1 MACHRFGCHC
11 RAKAKG
17 IQTAGKPAHSEGASR
32 NNLPMIKLP
41 DSEQL
46 RQLSAFAGDSIAA
59 WRLQSALL
67 GELYGQL
74 GSALVLRP
82 VVGVPRLVA
91 LTAADGS
98 VQIELADP
106 FDAEGA
112 ALALSD
118 ASVSALLATGQA
130 LRVELPA
137 QASASLL
144 GQLLAAEM
152 AIAVPIHA
160 GGRSDLLLVLGCSV
174 DHPLALADLALIELL
189 VNCLG
194 AYLGGALNRRELV
207 EQTRKA
213 RVEIRDLAD
222 VQRLLLPDNPQ
233 IRGLAYAIH
242 YEPSAVAGGDYYDLM
257 RLSHRVEDY
266 PAHLPDAF
274 GLMLADVSGHGAGAA
289 MEAVQFDAILRTYKG
304 TEGEGPAGAMTYANR
319 HFFSRKARPHFMT
332 ALGFL
337 HSPQTGEVRLC
348 NAGHLPPLRRRNG
361 RVERLDQGRDI
372 PIGVLREH
380 VFSNY
385 RYDGAN
391 GDLLVFYT
399 DGITEARDVD
409 GREFGIDR
417 LESILTRTPLSTP
430 EAILSCILAE
440 LHAHQGNS
448 IGNDDQTL
456 IVLRLAGAPRTASA
470 A

>member
-1 MACHRFGCHC
+1 
-11 RAKAKG
+11 
-17 IQTAGKPAHSEGASR
+17 
-32 NNLPMIKLP
+32 MIKLP

-46 RQLSAFAGDSIAA
+46 RRLSAFAGDSIAA
-59 WRLQSALL
+59 WRLQNALL
-67 GELYGQL
+67 AELCGPVS
-74 GSALVLRP
+74 SALVLRP
-82 VVGVPRLVA
+82 VVGTPRLVA

-98 VQIELADP
+98 IRIELADP
-106 FDAEGA
+106 FDSDGA

-118 ASVSALLATGQA
+118 RSTAAWLATTQG
-130 LRVELPA
+130 LRVDLSTPGEE
-137 QASASLL
+137 SLL
-144 GQLLAAEM
+144 MQLLSAPI

-160 GGRSDLLLVLGCSV
+160 GGRSDHLMLLGCSAN
-174 DHPLALADLALIELL
+174 HPLAQAELALVELL
-189 VNCLG
+189 INCLG
-194 AYLGGALNRRELV
+194 AYLGGALDRRELA
-207 EQTRKA
+207 EETRKA

-257 RLSHRVEDY
+257 RLSHRLEDY

-304 TEGEGPAGAMTYANR
+304 TEGEGPAGALTYANR

-337 HSPQTGEVRLC
+337 HSPHTGEVRMC

-361 RVERLDQGRDI
+361 RVDRLDQGRDI

-380 VFSNY
+380 VFSNH

-399 DGITEARDVD
+399 DGVTEARN
-409 GREFGIDR
+409 GESREFGIEK
-417 LESILTRTPLSTP
+417 LEAILARSPLSTP
-430 EAILSCILAE
+430 EAILSTILAE
-440 LHAHQGNS
+440 LHAHQGSS

-456 IVLRLAGAPRTASA
+456 IVLRLSGASRTPVATSPVVS
-470 A
+470 

>member
-1 MACHRFGCHC
+1 
-11 RAKAKG
+11 
-17 IQTAGKPAHSEGASR
+17 
-32 NNLPMIKLP
+32 MIKLP

-46 RQLSAFAGDSIAA
+46 RRLSAFSGDSTAA

-67 GELYGQL
+67 AELYERQV
-74 GSALVLRP
+74 SIALVLRP
-82 VVGVPRLVA
+82 VVGASRLVA
-91 LTAADGS
+91 LTGTDGT
-98 VQIELADP
+98 VQIDLADP
-106 FDAEGA
+106 FDAESA

-118 ASVSALLATGQA
+118 SVTAPLLASTVGTRFDLQ
-130 LRVELPA
+130 A
-137 QASASLL
+137 QAPSSLL
-144 GQLLAAEM
+144 RQLLAAE
-152 AIAVPIHA
+152 IAVAAPLHA
-160 GGRSDLLLVLGCSV
+160 GGRSDLLLLLGCAG
-174 DHPLALADLALIELL
+174 DHPLAQAEPALVELL

-194 AYLGGALNRRELV
+194 AYLGGALDRRELV
-207 EQTRKA
+207 EETRKA

-242 YEPSAVAGGDYYDLM
+242 YEPSKVAGGDYYDLM
-257 RLSHRVEDY
+257 RLSHRVENY

-304 TEGEGPAGAMTYANR
+304 TEGEGPAGALTYANR

-332 ALGFL
+332 ALGL
-337 HSPQTGEVRLC
+337 MHLPHTGEVRLC

-380 VFSNY
+380 TFSNH

-399 DGITEARDVD
+399 DGVTEARNAN
-409 GREFGIDR
+409 GTEFGIET
-417 LESILTRTPLSTP
+417 LEAILRSPLSTP
-430 EAILSCILAE
+430 EALLSRMLAQ
-440 LHAHQGNS
+440 LHAHQGSN

-456 IVLRLAGAPRTASA
+456 IVLRLSGAPRPSIA

>member
-1 MACHRFGCHC
+1 
-11 RAKAKG
+11 
-17 IQTAGKPAHSEGASR
+17 
-32 NNLPMIKLP
+32 MIKLP
-41 DSEQL
+41 DSDQL
-46 RQLSAFAGDSIAA
+46 RRLSAFAGDSIAA

-67 GELYGQL
+67 AELYGPL
-74 GSALVLRP
+74 GSALILRP
-82 VVGVPRLVA
+82 VVGAPRLVA
-91 LTAADGS
+91 LTAADGG
-98 VQIELADP
+98 VQIELGDP
-106 FDAEGA
+106 FDTDGA
-112 ALALSD
+112 ALAMSD
-118 ASVSALLATGQA
+118 ASTAALLATA
-130 LRVELPA
+130 KAMRVELSPA
-137 QASASLL
+137 AGGSLL
-144 GQLLAAEM
+144 GQLLAAPI
-152 AIAVPIHA
+152 AIAAPIHA
-160 GGRSDLLLVLGCSV
+160 GGRSDLLLVLGCDC
-174 DHPLALADLALIELL
+174 DHPLAQAELALVELL

-207 EQTRKA
+207 EETRKA

-222 VQRLLLPDNPQ
+222 VQRLLLPDNPE

-257 RLSHRVEDY
+257 RLSHRVDDY

-304 TEGEGPAGAMTYANR
+304 TEGAGPAGAMTYANR

-337 HSPQTGEVRLC
+337 HSPHTGEVRLC

-361 RVERLDQGRDI
+361 RVDRLDQGRDI

-380 VFSNY
+380 VFSNHA
-385 RYDGAN
+385 YDGAN

-399 DGITEARDVD
+399 DGITEARDAG
-409 GREFGIDR
+409 GREFGIET
-417 LESILTRTPLSTP
+417 LESILARSPLSTP
-430 EAILSCILAE
+430 EAILSSMLAQ
-440 LHAHQGNS
+440 LHAHQGSS

-456 IVLRLAGAPRTASA
+456 IVLRLSGASRTPVPAGPVAP
-470 A
+470 

>member
-1 MACHRFGCHC
+1 
-11 RAKAKG
+11 
-17 IQTAGKPAHSEGASR
+17 
-32 NNLPMIKLP
+32 MIKLP

-46 RQLSAFAGDSIAA
+46 RRLSAFSGDSAAA
-59 WRLQSALL
+59 WRLQTGLL
-67 GELYGQL
+67 AELCGPV
-74 GSALVLRP
+74 SCALVLRP
-82 VVGVPRLVA
+82 VVGLPRLVA
-91 LTAADGS
+91 LAAADGS
-98 VQIELADP
+98 MQIELADP
-106 FDAEGA
+106 FDADGT
-112 ALALSD
+112 ALALGD
-118 ASVSALLATGQA
+118 AYTAPLLATRVGMRLDLQTPSPA
-130 LRVELPA
+130 CLLR
-137 QASASLL
+137 
-144 GQLLAAEM
+144 QLLEAPIATAA
-152 AIAVPIHA
+152 PIHA
-160 GGRSDLLLVLGCSV
+160 AGRSDLLMLLGCPA
-174 DHPLALADLALIELL
+174 DHPLAHAEPALVELL

-194 AYLGGALNRRELV
+194 AYLGGALGRRELV
-207 EQTRKA
+207 EATRKA

-257 RLSHRVEDY
+257 SLSHRIVDY
-266 PAHLPDAF
+266 PSQLPDVF

-304 TEGEGPAGAMTYANR
+304 DEVDGPAGAMTYANR

-337 HSPQTGEVRLC
+337 HSPQTGDVYLC

-361 RVERLDQGRDI
+361 KVERLDQGRDI

-380 VFSNY
+380 AFSNH
-385 RYDGAN
+385 RYDGVN

-399 DGITEARDVD
+399 DGIIEARNAD
-409 GREFGIDR
+409 GVEFGIGS
-417 LESILTRTPLSTP
+417 LEAILARSPLSTP
-430 EAILSCILAE
+430 EALLSSMLAQ
-440 LHAHQGNS
+440 LHAHQGSS

-456 IVLRLAGAPRTASA
+456 IVLRLAGAPRA